1 MQKIIVIGA
10 GFSGVATT
18 AQLIRQA
25 PDEGLQLLLINRTQ
39 DMGRGVAYR
48 TSKAEHLL
56 NVPAGNM
63 SALDDDPDHFL
74 NYCRQSDAQV
84 KPSSFVAR
92 HLYGNY
98 MECLLDQAVQSTG
111 QCISISRIAGDV
123 KDINLL
129 DGQAG
134 AMITLADGRVF
145 EADKLILATGNHSP
159 QHPHI
164 RNPDFYSGNR
174 YIADPWQ
181 TGVMEALDGTR
192 TSLVIGTGLTA
203 IDICAS
209 LTSRPGCGIVHAISR
224 HGLLPQSHRV
234 QRTVDNIDHF
244 AELTLDKSDSIRKQ
258 ASTIIRY
265 IRRLARQGGDW
276 REVIGALRPHT
287 QQLWEQ
293 LNLQDRLRFLR
304 HLRTYWDVHRHRV
317 APEAYGRFQQS
328 LEAGIVKIIAG
339 RIIDFQET
347 DGGVSALIKSRH
359 TGTEITL
366 HVGQVINCT
375 GPGSNLQRTDDE
387 LSRNMLKA
395 GIVRIDPLGLGL
407 EVDQDCA
414 VLDRHGNASQVIY
427 YIGPL
432 LRARYWEATAIPEL
446 RVLARRIAEAAL
458 KSTRQSS
465 PKQLDKPAA

>member
-18 AQLIRQA
+18 VQLIRQA
-25 PDEGLQLLLINRTQ
+25 PDEGLQLLLINRTPE
-39 DMGRGVAYR
+39 MGRGVAYG

-74 NYCRQSDAQV
+74 NYCRQFDAQM

-92 HLYGNY
+92 HLYGKY
-98 MECLLDQAVQSTG
+98 MEYLLNQAIQSAG
-111 QCISISRIAGDV
+111 QHLSISRIAGDV
-123 KDINLL
+123 KDISLL

-134 AMITLADGRVF
+134 AVITLVDGRAF
-145 EADKLILATGNHSP
+145 EADKLILATGNHAP

-164 RNPDFYSGNR
+164 RNPDFYSGDR

-181 TGVMEALDGTR
+181 AGVMEALDGTR

-209 LTSRPGCGIVHAISR
+209 LTSRPGCETVYAVSR
-224 HGLLPQSHRV
+224 HGLLPQSHRI

-244 AELTLDKSDSIRKQ
+244 AELTLDNSGSIRKQ
-258 ASTIIRY
+258 TNAIIRY

-287 QQLWEQ
+287 QQWWEQ

-328 LEAGIVKIIAG
+328 LEAGTIKIIAG
-339 RIIDFQET
+339 RIIDFQEIES
-347 DGGVSALIKSRH
+347 GVTALIKSRH
-359 TGTEITL
+359 IGKEITVQ
-366 HVGQVINCT
+366 VGQVINCT

-395 GIVRIDPLGLGL
+395 GLVRIDPLGLGL
-407 EVDQDCA
+407 DVDEDCA
-414 VLDRHGNASQVIY
+414 VLDRHGNASPIIY

-458 KSTRQSS
+458 RPTKRGSLE
-465 PKQLDKPAA
+465 QLDKPAA